1 MSEKVLIFQG
11 AEAKIYH
18 DEHQGIPVVRKE
30 RFVKHY
36 RHPALDQRLTK
47 SRTKAEVKALQ
58 SLKAKCPALSDHIPT
73 VVYSSVNEI
82 VMTKL
87 VDFKTLHQ
95 AIVEASHDNELV
107 KCILCKTGKV
117 ISDVHK
123 CGLIHGD
130 LTTTNFMIN
139 QTKIIVP
146 IDFGLSSHSTS
157 SEDRAVDLYVFER
170 SMLTTGLETGYLFE
184 CLCASYSQE
193 MGSEGPMVMKKLA
206 EVQARGRKRDM
217 VG

>member
-1 MSEKVLIFQG
+1 MSEQLIFQG

-18 DEHQGIPVVRKE
+18 VEHQGVPAIRKE

-36 RHPALDQRLTK
+36 RHPALHQRLTK

-58 SLKAKCPALSDHIPT
+58 SLKAKCPSLSEHIPT
-73 VVYSSVNEI
+73 VLYSTVNEI
-82 VMTKL
+82 IMTKL
-87 VDFKTLHQ
+87 IDFQTLHQ
-95 AIVEASHDNELV
+95 AIVTGSQNVDLV
-107 KCILCKTGKV
+107 KRLLCKTGKV
-117 ISDVHK
+117 VSELHK

-130 LTTTNFMIN
+130 LTTTNFMVN
-139 QTKIIVP
+139 QAEVIVP

-170 SMLTTGLETGYLFE
+170 SMLTTGLETGDLFD
-184 CLCASYSQE
+184 CLCGEYGQA
-193 MGSEGPMVMKKLA
+193 MGSEGPIVIKKLA
-206 EVQARGRKRDM
+206 EVRARGRKRDM